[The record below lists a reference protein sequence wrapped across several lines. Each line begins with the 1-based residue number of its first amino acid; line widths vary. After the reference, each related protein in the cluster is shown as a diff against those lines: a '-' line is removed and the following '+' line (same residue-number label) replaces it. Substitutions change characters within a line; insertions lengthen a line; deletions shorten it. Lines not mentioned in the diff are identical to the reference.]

1 VGPRQQ
7 GPPGGQGPPG
17 SRPGPAR
24 PVDPPLKPAL
34 RRLLPGWTVA
44 IQETVEALEA
54 LIDGEVDDLPEQ
66 DFFNVG
72 YFDDARAKAKDVQ
85 RR

>member
-1 VGPRQQ
+1 M
-7 GPPGGQGPPG
+7 
-17 SRPGPAR
+17 
-24 PVDPPLKPAL
+24 
-34 RRLLPGWTVA
+34 A

-85 RR
+85 RH